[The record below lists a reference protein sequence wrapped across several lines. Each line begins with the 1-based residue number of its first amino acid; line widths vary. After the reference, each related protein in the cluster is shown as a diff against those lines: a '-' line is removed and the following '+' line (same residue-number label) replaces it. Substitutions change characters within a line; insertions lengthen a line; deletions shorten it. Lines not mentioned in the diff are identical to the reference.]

1 MLAALTLMFRD
12 EEGATMTEYGILL
25 ALIALVAF
33 SGVQLFGVNLA
44 TLFGTFATAVLHSIS
59 PG

>member
-1 MLAALTLMFRD
+1 MLAALTLMIRD
-12 EEGATMTEYGILL
+12 EEGATMTEYGILI

-33 SGVQLFGVNLA
+33 SGIQLFGINLG
-44 TLFGTFATAVLHSIS
+44 TLFRTFATTVQASS